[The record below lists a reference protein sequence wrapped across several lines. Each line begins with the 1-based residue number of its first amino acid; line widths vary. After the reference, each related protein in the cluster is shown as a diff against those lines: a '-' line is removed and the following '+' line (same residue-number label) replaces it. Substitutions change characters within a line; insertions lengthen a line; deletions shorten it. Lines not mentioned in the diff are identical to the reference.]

1 MVTRRDLMV
10 GGGTL
15 LAAGPAL
22 AVSDGSTRRHLSGA
36 EPLRFGIVA
45 DPQYAPIEPNLRSG
59 RYYANSLG
67 KLRQAVEAF
76 NTQDLSF
83 VATLGDVID
92 RHWDSFGAIMP
103 VYDGLRHET
112 RFVLGNHDF
121 AVAED
126 DLGSV
131 VPAARMD
138 APWYDFAKG
147 STRFIVLDGNDISL
161 FSTPAG
167 SERRALAA
175 ERLARLRQSGAPNAQ
190 AWNGSVGEEQTRW
203 LDERLGAADAAG
215 ERAIVLCHY
224 PVYPPNDHN
233 LWNAEELVDLA
244 LSHRSF
250 AVWMNGH
257 NHAGNYGELDG
268 RHFVTFRGMVDT
280 PDTSAYAIV
289 TLHADRMEIAGFGRE
304 EKRTLRLTAV
314 T

>member
-15 LAAGPAL
+15 LATGPAM
-22 AVSDGSTRRHLSGA
+22 AASDGSPGRRAGQHG
-36 EPLRFGIVA
+36 PLRFGIVA
-45 DPQYAPIEPNLRSG
+45 DPQYAPVVPNLKSG
-59 RYYANSLG
+59 RYYANSLW
-67 KLRQAVEAF
+67 KLQEAVEVF
-76 NTQDLSF
+76 NAEDLSF
-83 VATLGDVID
+83 VATLGDIID
-92 RHWDSFGAIMP
+92 RHWESFGHIMP
-103 VYDGLRHET
+103 VYDGLRHEA

-121 AVAED
+121 DVAD
-126 DLGSV
+126 DYLGSV
-131 VPAARMD
+131 VRAARME

-147 STRFIVLDGNDISL
+147 DVRFIVLDGNDVSL
-161 FSTPAG
+161 FSTPG
-167 SERRALAA
+167 DSERRALAA
-175 ERLARLRQSGAPNAQ
+175 ERLARLRETGASNAQ
-190 AWNGSVGEEQTRW
+190 TWNGSVGEAQMRW

-224 PVYPPNDHN
+224 PVFPQNEHN
-233 LWNAEELVDLA
+233 LWNSGELVDLA

-268 RHFVTFRGMVDT
+268 RHFVNFRGMVDT

-289 TLHADRMEIAGFGRE
+289 TLQDDRMEIAGFGRE
-304 EKRTLRLTAV
+304 ENRTLQLAPV